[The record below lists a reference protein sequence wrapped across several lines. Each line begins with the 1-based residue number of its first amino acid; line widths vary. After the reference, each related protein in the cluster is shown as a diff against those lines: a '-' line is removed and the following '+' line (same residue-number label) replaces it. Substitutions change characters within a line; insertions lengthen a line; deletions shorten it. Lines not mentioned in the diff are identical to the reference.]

1 MKTKHLIYTCYI
13 ISLITSII
21 ASWNI
26 VSLINLF
33 KENTYQ
39 ITKEFITPVSLTL
52 GVVLIGLSIA
62 SLISNVQKGPVFIRK
77 NQRILLYYGI
87 AVTAISIIAYIG
99 TPLYSESLASTAAN
113 LLSIFGVFLIFF
125 AIIFKI
131 GIKLQEEQELTI

>member
-62 SLISNVQKGPVFIRK
+62 SLISNVQKGLVFIRK